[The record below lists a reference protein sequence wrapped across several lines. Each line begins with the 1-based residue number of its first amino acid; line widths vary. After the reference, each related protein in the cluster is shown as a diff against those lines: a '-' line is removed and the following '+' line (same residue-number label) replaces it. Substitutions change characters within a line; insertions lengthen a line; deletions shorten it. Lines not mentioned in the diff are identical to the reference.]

1 MVKKRHITDHS
12 SPMVFV
18 INTLSCYLTGPMIKV
33 SFPVNQR
40 YAKHYLK
47 VG

>member
-1 MVKKRHITDHS
+1 MVKKKHITDHS
-12 SPMVFV
+12 SPVVFV
-18 INTLSCYLTGPMIKV
+18 VNTLSCYLTEPMIKV
-33 SFPVNQR
+33 PFPVNQR